1 MKRHTSSLLS
11 NVLVLLVFIAFGV
24 ASYFLFGKKEG
35 FADPDK
41 ASKIAASNGVLVFT
55 MKGCP
60 HCVAMEDDLKTL
72 SKESDAFAVVDS
84 SDQSQA
90 TKDLMDKLQVNKF
103 PTIMKCVNGSCMNY
117 SGDRSLKSLRSLVES
132 TQQ

>member
-1 MKRHTSSLLS
+1 MKRQSTSLLL
-11 NVLVLLVFIAFGV
+11 NVLVLLLFVAFGV
-24 ASYFLFGKKEG
+24 ASFFWFGKKEG
-35 FADPDK
+35 FSDPDK
-41 ASKIAASNGVLVFT
+41 ASQIAASNGVLVFT

-72 SKESDAFAVVDS
+72 SMESDSFAVVDS

-90 TKDLMDKLQVNKF
+90 SKDLMDKLQVNKF
-103 PTIMKCVNGSCMNY
+103 PTIMKCVNGSCVNN
-117 SGDRSLKSLRSLVES
+117 SGDRSLKSLRSLIES